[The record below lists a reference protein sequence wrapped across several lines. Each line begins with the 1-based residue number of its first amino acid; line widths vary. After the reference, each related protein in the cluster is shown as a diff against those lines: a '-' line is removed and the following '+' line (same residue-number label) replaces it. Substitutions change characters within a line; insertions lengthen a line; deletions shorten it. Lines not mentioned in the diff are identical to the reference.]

1 MKIKKLETF
10 TKPYVSFVKT
20 TLEDGSEGFG
30 QMSTYHA
37 DISAQIFHKQVAPWV
52 LGQSWMDFNDIENL
66 VLEKEHKF
74 PGSYL
79 LRAIAGLDTSLWDIK
94 GKLEQKPVTE
104 LIGGNIGQLKVYGSS
119 MKRDISAI
127 DEAERFKKLYQE
139 KGIDAFKFRI
149 GAECGRGLDEWEGRT
164 QDIVK
169 TINKSLDVS
178 VKKLVDANSCYS
190 SSQAIE
196 IGKFLEDNNIIH
208 FEEPCPYW
216 EPEQTQ
222 EVTNALSIDV
232 TGGEQDCD
240 IRIWND
246 MVKRKIVNIFQ
257 PDVMYL
263 GGLTRTLQ
271 VAKII
276 EKEGY
281 ICTPH
286 AANLSLVTMCTMHLL
301 KAIPNAGP
309 YLEFSI
315 EGEDY
320 YPWQEDLF
328 LNNPFEVQNGCV
340 NITDKPGWG
349 VTINPEWLNSSVYQ
363 VSEAN

>member
-10 TKPYVSFVKT
+10 TKPFVSFVKT
-20 TLEDGSEGFG
+20 TLEDGSVGFG

-37 DISAQIFHKQVAPWV
+37 DITAQIFHKQVAPWI
-52 LGQSWMDFNDIENL
+52 LNKSWEDFDDIENL

-79 LRAIAGLDTSLWDIK
+79 LRAIAGLDTSLWDLK
-94 GKLEQKPVTE
+94 GKILNKPVTA
-104 LIGGNIGQLKVYGSS
+104 LIGGIPGDLKVYGSS
-119 MKRDISAI
+119 MKRDISAN
-127 DEAERFKKLYQE
+127 DEADRFKRFHQE

-164 QDIVK
+164 EDIVI
-169 TINKSLDVS
+169 TINKSLDKS
-178 VKKLVDANSCYS
+178 IKKLVDANSCYS
-190 SSQAIE
+190 ADQAIE
-196 IGKFLEDNNIIH
+196 IGKLLEDNDVSH

-216 EPEQTQ
+216 EPEQTKK
-222 EVTNALSIDV
+222 VTDALSIDV

-240 IRIWND
+240 LRIWRD
-246 MVKRKIVNIFQ
+246 MVDRKIVNIFQ

-276 EKEGY
+276 ERGGFT
-281 ICTPH
+281 CTPH

-309 YLEFSI
+309 YLELSI

-320 YPWQEDLF
+320 YPWQQELF
-328 LNNPFEVQNGCV
+328 LDKPFEVKNGSI
-340 NITDKPGWG
+340 NISDKPGWG
-349 VTINPEWLNSSVYQ
+349 VDINPQWIETAAYE

>member
-10 TKPYVSFVKT
+10 TKPFVSFVKI
-20 TLEDGSEGFG
+20 TLEDGSEGYG

-37 DISAQIFHKQVAPWV
+37 NITAQIFHKQVATWV
-52 LGQSWMDFNDIENL
+52 LGKLWTDFNDLENL

-79 LRAIAGLDTSLWDIK
+79 LRAIAGLDTALWDLK
-94 GKLEQKPVTE
+94 GKLENKPVTT
-104 LIGGNIGQLKVYGSS
+104 LIGGNPGNLKVYGSS
-119 MKRDISAI
+119 MKRDISAN
-127 DEAERFKKLYQE
+127 DEAERFKKLFQE

-164 QDIVK
+164 EDIVK
-169 TINKSLDVS
+169 TINHSLDSS
-178 VKKLVDANSCYS
+178 VKKLVDANSCFS
-190 SSQAIE
+190 SAQAIE
-196 IGKFLEDNNIIH
+196 VGKLLEDNNVTH

-216 EPEQTQ
+216 EPEQTK

-240 IRIWND
+240 IRIWKD
-246 MVKRKIVNIFQ
+246 MVERKIVNIFQ

-263 GGLTRTLQ
+263 GGLTRTLH

-276 EKEGY
+276 EGGGF

-309 YLEFSI
+309 YLELSI

-320 YPWQEDLF
+320 YPWQQDLF
-328 LNNPFEVQNGCV
+328 LNDPFGVENGCATV
-340 NITDKPGWG
+340 TDQPGWG
-349 VTINPEWLNSSVYQ
+349 ININPKWLNSADYQ
-363 VSEAN
+363 VSEIN

>member
-1 MKIKKLETF
+1 
-10 TKPYVSFVKT
+10 
-20 TLEDGSEGFG
+20 
-30 QMSTYHA
+30 
-37 DISAQIFHKQVAPWV
+37 
-52 LGQSWMDFNDIENL
+52 
-66 VLEKEHKF
+66 
-74 PGSYL
+74 
-79 LRAIAGLDTSLWDIK
+79 
-94 GKLEQKPVTE
+94 
-104 LIGGNIGQLKVYGSS
+104 LIGGNAGKLKVYGSS

-127 DEAERFKKLYQE
+127 DEADRFNKLFEE

-164 QDIVK
+164 EDIVK
-169 TINKSLDVS
+169 TINKSLDSS
-178 VKKLVDANSCYS
+178 VKKLVDANSCFTS
-190 SSQAIE
+190 NQAIE
-196 IGKFLEDNNIIH
+196 IGKLLEDNNVTH

-216 EPEQTQ
+216 EPEQTK

-240 IRIWND
+240 IRIWRD
-246 MVKRKIVNIFQ
+246 MVERKIVNIFQ

-263 GGLTRTLQ
+263 GGLSRTLQ

-276 EKEGY
+276 EEGGF

-309 YLEFSI
+309 YLELSI

-320 YPWQEDLF
+320 YPWQQDLF
-328 LNNPFEVQNGCV
+328 LYDPFAVENGCV
-340 NITDKPGWG
+340 SVTDKPGWG
-349 VTINPEWLNSSVYQ
+349 ININPEWLNSSDYQ
-363 VSEAN
+363 VSEID

>member
-10 TKPYVSFVKT
+10 TKPFVSFVKT
-20 TLEDGSEGFG
+20 TLEDGSVGFG

-37 DISAQIFHKQVAPWV
+37 DITAQIFHKQVAPWI
-52 LGQSWMDFNDIENL
+52 LNKSWEGFDDIENL

-79 LRAIAGLDTSLWDIK
+79 LRAIAGLDTSLWDLK
-94 GKLEQKPVTE
+94 GKILNKPVTA
-104 LIGGNIGQLKVYGSS
+104 LIGGKPGDLKVYGSS
-119 MKRDISAI
+119 MKRDISAN
-127 DEAERFKKLYQE
+127 DEADRFKRLHQE

-164 QDIVK
+164 KDIVV
-169 TINKSLDVS
+169 TINKSLDKS
-178 VKKLVDANSCYS
+178 IKKLVDANSCYS
-190 SSQAIE
+190 ADQAIE
-196 IGKFLEDNNIIH
+196 IGKLLEDNDVSH

-216 EPEQTQ
+216 EPEQTKK
-222 EVTNALSIDV
+222 VTDALSIDV

-240 IRIWND
+240 LRIWRD
-246 MVKRKIVNIFQ
+246 MGERKIVNIFQ

-276 EKEGY
+276 ERGGY
-281 ICTPH
+281 LCTPH
-286 AANLSLVTMCTMHLL
+286 AANLSLVTICTMHLL

-309 YLEFSI
+309 YLELSI

-320 YPWQEDLF
+320 YTWQQELF
-328 LNNPFEVQNGCV
+328 LDKPFEVKNGSV
-340 NITDKPGWG
+340 NISDKPGWG
-349 VTINPEWLNSSVYQ
+349 VEINPQWIETAAYE

>member
-10 TKPYVSFVKT
+10 TKPFVSFVKT
-20 TLEDGSEGFG
+20 TLEDGSEGYG

-37 DISAQIFHKQVAPWV
+37 DITAQIFHKQLAPWV
-52 LGQSWMDFNDIENL
+52 LGKLWTDFNDLENL

-79 LRAIAGLDTSLWDIK
+79 LRAIAGLDTALWDLR
-94 GKLEQKPVTE
+94 GKLENKPVTT
-104 LIGGNIGQLKVYGSS
+104 LIGGNTGSLKVYGSS
-119 MKRDISAI
+119 MKRDISAK
-127 DEAERFKKLYQE
+127 DEAERFKKLFQE

-164 QDIVK
+164 EDIVK
-169 TINKSLDVS
+169 TINKLLDSS
-178 VKKLVDANSCYS
+178 VKKLVDANSCFS
-190 SSQAIE
+190 SAQAIE
-196 IGKFLEDNNIIH
+196 VGKLLEDNNVTH

-216 EPEQTQ
+216 EPEQTK

-240 IRIWND
+240 IRIWRD
-246 MVKRKIVNIFQ
+246 MVERKIVNIFQ

-263 GGLTRTLQ
+263 GGLTRTLK

-276 EKEGY
+276 EKGDF

-309 YLEFSI
+309 YLELSI

-320 YPWQEDLF
+320 YPWQQDLF
-328 LNNPFEVQNGCV
+328 LNDPFAVKNGCV
-340 NITDKPGWG
+340 TVTDQPGWG
-349 VTINPEWLNSSVYQ
+349 ITLNPEWLNSADYQ
-363 VSEAN
+363 VSEIN